1 MIAAG
6 LIIYAG
12 ALTWCVC
19 TLSPTSDYFVAILPT
34 LLVGSIGTGL
44 VFVAATAVGVHGVA
58 PQQSGSAAGL
68 LNAGTQVG
76 ASVGLSALA
85 AIAAIVTRSHLAGHT
100 TPTALTDGYAA
111 GLLAGRRSSRSVP
124 WSRCSLST
132 SGSVPT
138 TFPVTRQRC
147 PKGAGVIQAGTIS
160 LADQLELER
169 VVWTMGRCLDERDL
183 EGLRHL
189 FTADATVITGE
200 TANGH
205 NALVEQA
212 RRRHST
218 MPVCS
223 TSSPT

>member
-1 MIAAG
+1 VIAAG

-111 GLLAGRRSSRSVP
+111 GLLAGAAIFAV
-124 WSRCSLST
+124 
-132 SGSVPT
+132 G
-138 TFPVTRQRC
+138 
-147 PKGAGVIQAGTIS
+147 
-160 LADQLELER
+160 
-169 VVWTMGRCLDERDL
+169 
-183 EGLRHL
+183 
-189 FTADATVITGE
+189 
-200 TANGH
+200 
-205 NALVEQA
+205 ALVALLTVNIRISADDIPGHEAALPEKEQA
-212 RRRHST
+212 
-218 MPVCS
+218 
-223 TSSPT
+223 